1 MFNWMNRQVSLTKEQ
16 KCSKAPIF
24 NGQLFSISMFA
35 LTSYI
40 QPLIMKKWLDQLL
53 IFLIYQLVLIFN
65 GAYFGVLKY
74 FVFQILIEIVG
85 WTIIY
90 YIQEKSKKLLAFSL
104 HTQRNDSSNGKTYQ
118 RILFPAKQRSS
129 KTTQKSSS
137 GRSLVN

>member
-1 MFNWMNRQVSLTKEQ
+1 
-16 KCSKAPIF
+16 
-24 NGQLFSISMFA
+24 
-35 LTSYI
+35 
-40 QPLIMKKWLDQLL
+40 MKKWLDQLL

-104 HTQRNDSSNGKTYQ
+104 HTQKKRLQQWKNLLENIIPSQ
-118 RILFPAKQRSS
+118 IAII
-129 KTTQKSSS
+129 
-137 GRSLVN
+137 